1 MANELERLCKL
12 LDDGDA
18 ELQIAVA
25 RILRELKPK
34 DAAAKKSLVGAL
46 KSQNDMVRLYALEAL
61 AAIDVAAALPH
72 VVPMLGGSEAVRAR
86 ASQILIGAG
95 AAAADAL
102 RDHLDSKD
110 PQVRK
115 GILDIMGKLP
125 GVDTTDSLF
134 AGLLDPDLDVVKR
147 AAQAYRQRLEG
158 MTAAEKGKALKKILE
173 FMESGKVQKAKTPLP
188 SCLLIVG
195 AMRDPSSAKAVVKYL
210 DKKQP
215 AAVRNHALLALFSLP
230 VEGKEAAGVVAKL
243 LPLLEESEFNEIVKP
258 ALDVLWKLPPGKE
271 NADRLFKLLK
281 VGSGPVRAYAV
292 KALGSVGS
300 ASAGEALVD
309 ALLGA
314 DPRLSETADG
324 SLRGNPDFVPALLKA
339 LDKEEDVA
347 KAFKVVNVL
356 KGFKN
361 VLDKSVV
368 KKFLAK
374 TFTMLDKK
382 ESGFQAYFEI
392 VRAAAPDLAREEVVE
407 RGLDLLKSKDFED
420 AERVLRLVQN
430 NELATPEADL
440 AMGIAQLRQQRLD
453 PTNAGR
459 DTGNAL
465 GHFLKL
471 SRNESFTLL
480 KHLEKQSALVSPE
493 GLLYLGFAFTERQG
507 ADRDLGG
514 AILKL
519 VAKKFGAKEEGKIA
533 KQKLK
538 TQGIA

>member
-1 MANELERLCKL
+1 MANELKRLCKL

-25 RILRELKPK
+25 RILRELKPR
-34 DAAAKKSLVGAL
+34 DAVSKKSLVGAL
-46 KSQNDMVRLYALEAL
+46 KSQNEMVRLYALEAL
-61 AAIDVAAALPH
+61 AAIDVQAALPH
-72 VVPMLGGSEAVRAR
+72 VVPLLGGPEAVRAR

-95 AAAADAL
+95 AASAPAL

-115 GILDIMGKLP
+115 GILDILGKLP
-125 GVDTTDSLF
+125 GVDTTETLF
-134 AGLLDPDLDVVKR
+134 AGLLDPDLEVMKK
-147 AAQAYRQRLEG
+147 AAQAYRTRVES
-158 MTAAEKGKALKKILE
+158 MTAPDKAKALKKILE

-188 SCLLIVG
+188 SCLLVVG
-195 AMRDPSSAKAVVKYL
+195 SLRDASAAKVVLKYL
-210 DKKQP
+210 DKKLP
-215 AAVRNHALLALFSLP
+215 AVRNHALLALLSLP
-230 VEGKEAAGVVAKL
+230 LEGRDAAAAVAKL

-271 NADRLFKLLK
+271 NADRLFKILK
-281 VGSGPVRAYAV
+281 SPIGPVRMYAV
-292 KALGSVGS
+292 KALGTVGS
-300 ASAGEALVD
+300 SQAGSALVD
-309 ALLGA
+309 ALLGD

-324 SLRGNPDFVPALLKA
+324 ALRGNPDFVPVLIKA
-339 LDKEEDVA
+339 LDAEEDVA

-356 KGFKN
+356 KTFKN
-361 VLDKSVV
+361 VLDKAVV
-368 KKFLAK
+368 KKFLGR
-374 TFTMLDKK
+374 TLSMLDKK

-392 VRAAAPDLAREEVVE
+392 VRAAAPELAKKEVLARG
-407 RGLDLLKSKDFED
+407 RDLLKSKDFED
-420 AERVLRLVQN
+420 AERALRLIQN

-459 DTGNAL
+459 DMGNAL
-465 GHFLKL
+465 GQFLKL
-471 SRNESFTLL
+471 SRKEGYDLL
-480 KHLEKQSALVSPE
+480 KQLDKEASLVSPE

-519 VAKKFGAKEEGKIA
+519 VAKKFAAKEEGKVA